1 MSNALH
7 FVKRIRY
14 STYDRVNPGHKAT
27 LENHAVKVFI
37 ACLGTETNT
46 FSPLPTSEKGFSE
59 WMLYRGD
66 ATKRPE
72 NLFSAPLHVWRQAA
86 EAQQAKVAESLAAF
100 AQPAGIT
107 VRKVYEGF
115 RDEILDDLKAAMP
128 VDMVLLSMHGAMVA
142 DGYDDCEGDLLARIR
157 SIVGPQAAVGAE
169 LDLHCSITETM
180 LTNADALITFKE
192 YPHTDSKE
200 RAAELYKILLAK
212 LQRTAKPVMA
222 VYDTRMINLWRT
234 PVEPM
239 KSFVREMQ
247 AAEGKDGILSV
258 SFAHGFP
265 MQDVPDATAKMIVI
279 ADGDVAKAKAVAEQ
293 FGRKIWS
300 LREQTATANLS
311 IDEAL
316 DRANAPGAKRPTV
329 LADVT
334 DNPGGGAPGDATFI
348 LRRIIERGIENVLSG
363 VYWDPMAVR
372 FCCDAGEGAS
382 LDLRVGGK
390 CGPTSGDPL
399 DLKVTIKRII
409 PDAMQPGLSGAVP
422 MGDSVWVQAE
432 GGRDL
437 VLNTYRTQTFHPE
450 AFEQFGLRVA
460 DKAIVVVKSTQHFH
474 AGFAPVAGE
483 ILYVQA
489 PGAMRSDFAD
499 IPFQKVRMPYW
510 PRVADPFAA

>member
-1 MSNALH
+1 MNTPEGAVS
-7 FVKRIRY
+7 
-14 STYDRVNPGHKAT
+14 GHKGT
-27 LENHAVKVFI
+27 LGSHAMKVFI

-46 FSPLPTSEKGFSE
+46 FSPLPTGEKGFAE

-72 NLFSAPLHVWRQAA
+72 NLFSAPLHVWRREA
-86 EAQQAKVAESLAAF
+86 EARQAEVAESLAAF

-115 RDEILDDLKAAMP
+115 RDEILRDLKAAMP
-128 VDMVLLSMHGAMVA
+128 VDIVLLSMHGAMVA

-157 SIVGPQAAVGAE
+157 AIVGPQAAVGAE
-169 LDLHCSITETM
+169 LDLHCSITEAM
-180 LTNADALITFKE
+180 LANADALITFKE

-200 RAAELYKILLAK
+200 RALELFNILLAK
-212 LQRTAKPVMA
+212 HQGTAKPVMA
-222 VYDTRMINLWRT
+222 VFDTRMINLWRT

-247 AAEGKDGILSV
+247 AAEGRDGILSV

-265 MQDVPDATAKMIVI
+265 MQDVLEATAKMLVI
-279 ADGDVAKAKAVAEQ
+279 ADGDKAKAQAVAER

-300 LREQTATANLS
+300 LREQTATQNLS
-311 IDEAL
+311 IDAAL
-316 DRANAPGAKRPTV
+316 DRATASGAKRPMV

-334 DNPGGGAPGDATFI
+334 DNPGGGAPGDSTFI
-348 LRRIIERGIENVLSG
+348 LRRIIERGIGNAVSG

-399 DLKVTIKRII
+399 DLKVTVKRII
-409 PDAMQPGLSGAVP
+409 ENAMQPGLGGDVP
-422 MGDSVWVQAE
+422 MGDSVWIQAE
-432 GGRDL
+432 NGVDL
-437 VLNTYRTQTFHPE
+437 VLNSYRTQTFHPG
-450 AFEQFGLRVA
+450 AFEQFGIDVKA
-460 DKAIVVVKSTQHFH
+460 KAIIVVKSTQHFH
-474 AGFAPVAGE
+474 AGFAPMAGG

-489 PGAMRSDFAD
+489 PGAMRSDYAD

-510 PRVADPFAA
+510 PRVQDPFTV